1 MLHLS
6 FVTVTSMNF
15 SVTRINHV
23 PCPPSLSASWK
34 FKLGID
40 SDIVRCI
47 EDVTE
52 EQDDTTPIVDAVVL
66 DGPAIVCVLKH
77 AATGTFREYARDVFL
92 PYVEHQLG
100 KGHRIAVVW
109 YNYTPASLK
118 AQTRDTRG
126 KLIRRR
132 VEPNNA
138 VPKKW
143 GELLRNKIALF
154 VFLSRYIGTMSTDK
168 QVICPMDKDVIFRQP
183 MDWEDVAPC
192 SHEAADS
199 GMIVN
204 DVDDAANT

>member
-6 FVTVTSMNF
+6 FVMVTSMNL

-77 AATGTFREYARDVFL
+77 AATGTFHEYARDVFL

-109 YNYTPASLK
+109 YNYRPASLK

-126 KLIRRR
+126 K
-132 VEPNNA
+132 
-138 VPKKW
+138 
-143 GELLRNKIALF
+143 
-154 VFLSRYIGTMSTDK
+154 LSRYIGTMSTDK
-168 QVICPMDKDVIFRQP
+168 QVICPMDKDVISRQP

-199 GMIVN
+199 GM
-204 DVDDAANT
+204 T